1 VFRVSRRYVRDSR
14 GRFATTGSSGSDKP
28 AVRAAKGDGS
38 APDSGETLHRG
49 IGFRKGDLPPDLEK
63 RVEAALTGKHDP
75 ALSEDMLQH
84 LGSGGGENW
93 WAPNPTVADVSG
105 RQVQFR
111 YTSDVQ
117 VSLSG
122 VWDGKG
128 LSPHDAD
135 PRYRKLM
142 PGAKVDVR
150 SVKVRRTPS
159 GSWMKENN
167 EGWVELA
174 RGRNR

>member
-1 VFRVSRRYVRDSR
+1 MSRRYVRDAK
-14 GRFATTGSSGSDKP
+14 GRFATTGSAGGGGDKP
-28 AVRAAKGDGS
+28 AVRAAKGS
-38 APDSGETLHRG
+38 SNAPDSGETLYRG
-49 IGFRKGDLPPDLEK
+49 VGFRKGDLPPDLEQ
-63 RVEAALTGKHDP
+63 RVESALAGKHDT
-75 ALSEDMLQH
+75 ALSKDMLNH
-84 LGSGGGENW
+84 LESGGGENW

-111 YTSDVQ
+111 YTSDIQ
-117 VSLSG
+117 VSMSG
-122 VWDGKG
+122 VWDGNG

-150 SVKVRRTPS
+150 SVRVRSTPS

-174 RGRNR
+174 RGG

>member
-1 VFRVSRRYVRDSR
+1 VSRRYLRDSR